1 MSNIKIS
8 EMTEATSLNDSDLLT
23 IVQGGM
29 NKKITKQNAI
39 GDIITAINNPTYTTT
54 EGTDLTIN
62 NTRVGNMNIEYYGN
76 TSQTT
81 ISGIQLVKAD
91 GLSTPTTDTTFWGAT
106 PSAEFTPMSDGWGKY
121 YVDNTSGSSPIYIN
135 SRISTDGILLET
147 STQYTIVCE
156 FRNITGNYGVVT
168 LCQSRSDEAFNTN
181 ITDKAPTTSMQK
193 YLATT
198 KSSFTSG
205 AAGLRIFAFCPA
217 NKVCNFEMRVSVLK
231 GDYTAQSY
239 TYEKY
244 VGRNSFSKPRF
255 PSRNKSCNR
264 RKHNQCSREKLVIT
278 AIDIN
283 FCWNNT
289 K

>member
-8 EMTEATSLNDSDLLT
+8 EMTEATTLNDSDLLT
-23 IVQGGM
+23 IVQGGI

-54 EGTDLTIN
+54 TGTDLTIN
-62 NTRVGNMNIEYYGN
+62 NTRVGNMRLEYYGN

-91 GLSTPTTDTTFWGAT
+91 GLSTATSDTTFWGST

-121 YVDNTSGSSPIYIN
+121 YVDNTSGSSAIYIN
-135 SRISTDGILLET
+135 SRISINGILLET

-156 FRNITGNYGVVT
+156 FRNITGNQSVFT
-168 LCQSRSDEAFNTN
+168 LCQSRTDEAFNTN
-181 ITDKAPTTSMQK
+181 ITDHLPTTTTQK

-198 KSSFTSG
+198 RGTFSSG
-205 AAGLRIFAFCPA
+205 AAGLRIFAYCPA

-231 GDYTAQSY
+231 GDYTSQSY
-239 TYEKY
+239 TYQKY
-244 VGRNSFSKPRF
+244 VGRNSF
-255 PSRNKSCNR
+255 
-264 RKHNQCSREKLVIT
+264 T
-278 AIDIN
+278 
-283 FCWNNT
+283 
-289 K
+289 